1 MGTIVTYGRATA
13 LVAKTG
19 MSTEMGKIA
28 TSIQEIKPEK
38 TLIQESINKRSRY
51 IIILVLGIVGT
62 LVAVGLVRR
71 LDVLQTL
78 LLLVVRQSLTYRK
91 DYQP

>member
-13 LVAKTG
+13 LVLKTG